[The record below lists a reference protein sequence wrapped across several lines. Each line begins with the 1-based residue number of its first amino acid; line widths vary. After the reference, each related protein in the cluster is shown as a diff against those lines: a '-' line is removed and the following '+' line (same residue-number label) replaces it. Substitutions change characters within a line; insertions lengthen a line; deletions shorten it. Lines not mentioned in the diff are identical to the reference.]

1 VPTSAIES
9 GEPAS
14 EDAVR
19 TANQSIARA
28 SQRLA
33 GGLRPSMATAI
44 ILVLAAIAFSVW
56 AIRYEGGATLF
67 AARLIDGVT
76 NGALYGLMALALVL
90 VFKATRIINFAQ
102 GAMACVGAYLGY
114 TFISQL
120 GLSPVLGILAA
131 IAASVIGAA
140 AIERVFVRP
149 FDPSNHIGII
159 MVTLAWFLIL
169 DQGVSV
175 VYGLQSKGL
184 PSPFPDKPR
193 DYVTVFG
200 AQLTYS
206 DIGTIVT
213 VLVVAALI
221 GLLLRYTRFGL
232 AFRAVASNL
241 GSSRLVGIEIG
252 RVVQVSWVLAAAAGT
267 LAGCLFAAQTNLTPG
282 FMDNILIYAFTAA
295 ALGGLDSLGGS
306 IIGGLI
312 LGFIDSMIGGYVP
325 QIGSGLSLGATFAVV
340 VIALYLKPSGLR
352 GRVQAER
359 VLARCS
365 SYPRTAAAGA

>member
-1 VPTSAIES
+1 MRTSAT
-9 GEPAS
+9 EPGGPAA

-19 TANQSIARA
+19 TANKAIATA

-33 GGLRPSMATAI
+33 RGLRPSLATAAV
-44 ILVLAAIAFSVW
+44 LVLAAIAFSVW
-56 AIRYEGGATLF
+56 AIRDEGGATLF
-67 AARLIDGVT
+67 VARLIDGVT
-76 NGALYGLMALALVL
+76 FGSLYGLMALALVI
-90 VFKATRIINFAQ
+90 VYKATRIINFAQ

-114 TFISQL
+114 TFISDL
-120 GLSPVLGILAA
+120 GLSPVLGIIAAIVASA
-131 IAASVIGAA
+131 IAAAG
-140 AIERVFVRP
+140 IERVFVRP

-175 VYGLQSKGL
+175 VWGLQSKGL
-184 PSPFPDKPR
+184 PSPFLDRAR

-206 DIGTIVT
+206 EIGTIVT
-213 VLVVAALI
+213 VLVVTALI
-221 GLLLRYTRFGL
+221 GLLLRFTKFGL

-252 RVVQVSWVLAAAAGT
+252 RVVQISWVLAAAAGT
-267 LAGCLFAAQTNLTPG
+267 LAGCLFGAQTNLTPG
-282 FMDNILIYAFTAA
+282 FMDNVLIYAFTAA

-312 LGFIDSMIGGYVP
+312 LGLIDSMIGGYVP
-325 QIGSGLSLGATFAVV
+325 QIGPGLSLGATFAVV
-340 VIALYLKPSGLR
+340 VVALCLKPSGLR

-359 VLARCS
+359 V
-365 SYPRTAAAGA
+365 

>member
-1 VPTSAIES
+1 MPISDT
-9 GEPAS
+9 EPGGPAAK
-14 EDAVR
+14 DAVT

-33 GGLRPSMATAI
+33 RGVRPSLATSVV
-44 ILVLAAIAFSVW
+44 LVLAAIAFSVW
-56 AIRYEGGATLF
+56 AIRYQGGATLF
-67 AARLIDGVT
+67 VARLIDGIT
-76 NGALYGLMALALVL
+76 NGTLYGLMALALVI
-90 VFKATRIINFAQ
+90 VYKATRIINFAQ
-102 GAMACVGAYLGY
+102 GAMACVGGYLAY
-114 TFISQL
+114 TFVSDV
-120 GLSPVLGILAA
+120 GLSPVLGIVVA
-131 IAASVIGAA
+131 IAASAVAA
-140 AIERVFVRP
+140 AGIERVFVRP

-175 VYGLQSKGL
+175 VWGLQSKGL
-184 PSPFPDKPR
+184 PSPFPSKAT

-213 VLVVAALI
+213 ILVVTGLI
-221 GLLLRYTRFGL
+221 GLLLRFTKFGL
-232 AFRAVASNL
+232 AFRAVSSNL

-252 RVVQVSWVLAAAAGT
+252 RVVQLSWVLAAAVGT

-282 FMDNILIYAFTAA
+282 YMDNILIYAFTAA

-312 LGFIDSMIGGYVP
+312 LGLIDSMIGGYVP
-325 QIGSGLSLGATFAVV
+325 QIGPGLSLGATFAVV
-340 VIALYLKPSGLR
+340 VVALYLKPSGLR

-359 VLARCS
+359 V
-365 SYPRTAAAGA
+365 